1 MTPLLDFLLPQTS
14 LTGQVGAWFT
24 PEELQSLFQE
34 KSLRRLE
41 EEELGLRSFSGIS
54 RLVAVTEYS
63 RAPLIRLAL
72 HRLKYQGVINYAEP
86 LGRFM
91 LTLAPHFQT
100 PLVDAVCPV
109 PLHWSRRFWRG
120 FNQSELLARPLA
132 RELHV
137 PLLRLLRRRR
147 GGRSQVGRSAE
158 ERREALAGAFR
169 ASAVPRHVLLVD
181 DVVTTGGTISA
192 CSSALFAAGA
202 ERVSVAC
209 LAYAA

>member
-14 LTGQVGAWFT
+14 LTGQTGVWFT

-34 KSLRRLE
+34 KSVRRLE
-41 EEELGLRSFSGIS
+41 EEELRLRHLPEVS

-72 HRLKYQGVINYAEP
+72 HRLKYQGIIDYAEP
-86 LGRFM
+86 LGRLM
-91 LTLAPHFQT
+91 VTLALHLQT
-100 PLVDAVCPV
+100 PTIDAVCPV

-120 FNQSELLARPLA
+120 FNQAELLAGPLA
-132 RELHV
+132 RELGV
-137 PLLRLLRRRR
+137 PLLPLLRRRR
-147 GGRSQVGRSAE
+147 GGKTQVGRTAG

-169 ASAVPRHVLLVD
+169 ASSVPRHVLLVD
-181 DVVTTGGTISA
+181 DVVTTGATILA
-192 CSSALFAAGA
+192 CSTALREAGA
-202 ERVSVAC
+202 EWVSVAC